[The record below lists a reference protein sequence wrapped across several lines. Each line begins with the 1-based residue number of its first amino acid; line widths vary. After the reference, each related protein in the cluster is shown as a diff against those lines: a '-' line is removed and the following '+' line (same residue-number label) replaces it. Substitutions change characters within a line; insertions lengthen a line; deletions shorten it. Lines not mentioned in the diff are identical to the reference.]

1 MLGNLKRFHI
11 LLGGWLQLK
20 SARLI
25 EMFRD
30 ENLHLNSKVFHNL
43 ILCIYL
49 LWQLL
54 KKLV

>member
-43 ILCIYL
+43 ILRIYL

-54 KKLV
+54 KNLV